1 MLTLKEACQQVKEF
15 KTLADILQAEM
26 EKRAFRMGSDF
37 ELLNIQYKY
46 LNELVTIIQNE
57 TLETTKENTN
67 D

>member
-15 KTLADILQAEM
+15 KTLADILKVEM

-37 ELLNIQYKY
+37 ETLSIKYNY

-57 TLETTKENTN
+57 TLETTKENTK
-67 D
+67 